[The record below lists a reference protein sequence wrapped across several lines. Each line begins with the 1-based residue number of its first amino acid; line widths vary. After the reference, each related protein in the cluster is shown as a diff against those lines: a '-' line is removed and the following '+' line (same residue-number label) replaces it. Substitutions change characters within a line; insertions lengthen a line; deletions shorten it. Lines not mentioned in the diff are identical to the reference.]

1 MLSFIEFI
9 TEAQQLKL
17 KGWVHKS
24 GKFVLW
30 KYDNNLQ
37 PYHAQHVASNPKKYG
52 LTKEKILKLLSEFWN
67 DPDTGVPGVP
77 DDKTEEIFQSIAWG
91 EIDSSEDIDRYLEK
105 KGWVQVYKE
114 PEGQISASTR
124 GALSKSDIHKVS
136 IGLEKAFKISSSKFY
151 PAQSPRT
158 CVRSHARSWRPMV
171 ELEHGNGSIRIEDK
185 RTWIDYL
192 KTGKIIKAPQSK
204 LAQFR

>member
-1 MLSFIEFI
+1 MPLRTPQRYPEQSQQQQWEFYFLQD
-9 TEAQQLKL
+9 AWLPDSRSGDRQV
-17 KGWVHKS
+17 KGQEELRHQRHP
-24 GKFVLW
+24 LC
-30 KYDNNLQ
+30 
-37 PYHAQHVASNPKKYG
+37 
-52 LTKEKILKLLSEFWN
+52 
-67 DPDTGVPGVP
+67 
-77 DDKTEEIFQSIAWG
+77 KTQ
-91 EIDSSEDIDRYLEK
+91 
-105 KGWVQVYKE
+105 E